1 VDNRLGAVLIEMGII
16 TPSQLEEALTI
27 QKQKGGRLGWLLATM
42 GYVSRNDLFRAL
54 SAHYGL
60 RFATPELSHLL
71 ETVDIELAQRTPKEE
86 ALRLQALPYRIENR
100 TLILLN
106 AYPGNEQ
113 TALFYRTLYQV
124 DRVEEWVVTDLDIF
138 NLAKKVYGDPLLK
151 EAVYGLF
158 FRNPEESAYR
168 VFTFRQFSFILAS
181 LILLGIITA
190 LYPFETLRASL
201 FVIQTL
207 YVILIG
213 FKFVLSLFGTVDEI
227 TYREKPDEYQNLED
241 SDLPVYTVLVPV
253 FREPEVVG
261 TLIEALKRLDYP
273 ANKLD
278 IILLLEEVDQETL
291 AAAKAAAPPANWRF
305 LIVPKSKPQTKPK
318 ACNYGLLFARGKY
331 LVIFDAEDVPHPDQL
346 KKAVLA
352 FEESDASTICFQAAL
367 NYFNKDQNLLTQ
379 LFTLEYSFWFDYML
393 PGLYNLNLPIPL
405 GGTSNHFRVDAL
417 KKIGG
422 WDPFN
427 TTEDADLGIR
437 AAAEKYK
444 VGIIRSTTYEE
455 ATSRVWNW
463 IRQRSRWIK
472 GYMQTTLVYNRRPLK
487 LIQAI
492 GLKQWLSF
500 QLFIGGTP
508 ILFLINPILWILFG
522 VWIGWNPPWLSEL
535 FTPALLFLSLFN
547 FLIGNFLGIYLNLL
561 GAFRRKY
568 YSLTFISLL
577 NPFYWL
583 LHSFSAYKALWQLLR
598 KPHYW
603 EKTHHGFA
611 QPERRKEDAA

>member
-1 VDNRLGAVLIEMGII
+1 MDKQLGTVLIEMGII
-16 TPSQLEEALTI
+16 TPAQLEEALAI
-27 QKQKGGRLGWLLATM
+27 QKKQGGRLGWLLATL
-42 GYVSRNDLFRAL
+42 GHVRRNDLFRAL
-54 SAHYGL
+54 SEHYGL
-60 RFATPELSHLL
+60 RFATPELSRIL
-71 ETVDIELAQRTPKEE
+71 ETLDKELAQKTPKEE
-86 ALRLQALPYRIENR
+86 ALRLQSLPYRIENH

-106 AYPGNEQ
+106 AYPGNEGVSR
-113 TALFYRTLYQV
+113 FYKELYQV
-124 DRVEEWVVTDLDIF
+124 DQVEEWVVTDLDIL
-138 NLAKKVYGDPLLK
+138 NLAKEVYGDPLLK

-158 FRNPEESAYR
+158 FRNPEESAYK
-168 VFTFRQFSFILAS
+168 VFSLPQFSFLIAGV
-181 LILLGIITA
+181 ILLGVFTA
-190 LYPFETLRASL
+190 VFPFVTLRVSL
-201 FVIQTL
+201 LLIQML

-213 FKFVLSLFGTVDEI
+213 FKFILSLYGTVDEI
-227 TYREKPDEYQNLED
+227 TYREKPEDYRNLQD
-241 SDLPVYTVLVPV
+241 SKLPVYTVLVPV
-253 FREPEVVG
+253 FREPEVIG
-261 TLIEALKRLDYP
+261 TLIEGLKRLDYP

-291 AAAKAAAPPANWRF
+291 AAAKSAAPPANWRF
-305 LIVPKSKPQTKPK
+305 LVVPKSKPQTKPK
-318 ACNYGLLFARGKY
+318 ACNYGLLFARGEY
-331 LVIFDAEDVPHPDQL
+331 LVIFDAEDIPQPDQL

-352 FEESDASTICFQAAL
+352 FGQSDASTICFQGAL
-367 NYFNKDQNLLTQ
+367 NYFNKDQNLLTK

-472 GYMQTTLVYNRRPLK
+472 GYMQTTLVYNRHPLK
-487 LIQAI
+487 LIRSI
-492 GLKQWLSF
+492 GLKQWFSF

-522 VWIGWNPPWLSEL
+522 IWIGWNPVWLSEL

-568 YSLTFISLL
+568 YPLTFISLL

-583 LHSFSAYKALWQLLR
+583 LHSVSAYKALWQLLR
-598 KPHYW
+598 KPHFW
-603 EKTHHGFA
+603 EKTQHGFT
-611 QPERRKEDAA
+611 QPRPRKEDAV